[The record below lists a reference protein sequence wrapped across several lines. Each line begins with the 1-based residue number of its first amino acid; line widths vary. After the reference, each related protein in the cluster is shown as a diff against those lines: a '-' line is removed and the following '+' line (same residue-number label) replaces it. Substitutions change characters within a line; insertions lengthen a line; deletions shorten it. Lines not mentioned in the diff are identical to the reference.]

1 MEKNKNV
8 IILLIVL
15 IVALSIGL
23 VIMVGSYSNMK
34 AESEE
39 TQAMLEGEKNRLTN
53 DLGSMKMELEGLKS
67 SNDSMNTQIEK
78 QQSRIEK
85 LLKINVS
92 NFEKIKLYESELGT
106 LREVMKSY
114 VIQIDSLNTRN
125 QILMAE
131 NTDVKDKLEDARK
144 KNKNL
149 EDEKTNLSSKVDQA
163 STLSAKNLNV
173 FGLNKRG
180 NEVDKTSRIVKLKV
194 CCTIR
199 ENSIAKSGEKT
210 IYVRIQRPDNLLLA
224 SSADEIFDFEGQKL
238 PFTAK
243 RSIEYENKD
252 IEVCI
257 FWDNNNNLIAGNY
270 TVDIFSEG
278 KLIGSN
284 TFSLK

>member
-8 IILLIVL
+8 VILLI
-15 IVALSIGL
+15 IVIVCLSVGL
-23 VIMVGSYSNMK
+23 VFMVGRYSNMK
-34 AESEE
+34 AEAEDVQ
-39 TQAMLEGEKNRLTN
+39 TMLEGEKTRLTGE
-53 DLGSMKMELEGLKS
+53 LGNTKMELESLKS

-78 QQSRIEK
+78 QQTRIEK
-85 LLKINVS
+85 LLKMNAS

-131 NTDVKDKLEDARK
+131 NSDVKDKLEDARK
-144 KNKNL
+144 KTKKL
-149 EDEKTNLSSKVDQA
+149 EDEKSDLSSKVDVA
-163 STLSAKNLNV
+163 SSLSAKNV
-173 FGLNKRG
+173 VVIGLNKRG
-180 NEVDKTSRIVKLKV
+180 NEVEKISKIVKLKV

-199 ENSIAKSGEKT
+199 ENSIAKAGDKT
-210 IYVRIQRPDNLLLA
+210 IYVRISRPDNLLLV
-224 SSADEIFDFEGQKL
+224 SSAEEIFEFDGQKL

-243 RSIEYENKD
+243 RTIQYENKD

-257 FWDNNNNLIAGNY
+257 YWDNNNNLIAGNY
-270 TVDIFSEG
+270 TVDIFSDG

-284 TFSLK
+284 TFLLK